1 MALGVE
7 RFSLLASALAGRQI
21 DVIAADAGVATW
33 TDGAAIFLDPELGHQ
48 EQIVAVAAQAAMLNA
63 GSLRPEL
70 LAPLARRGGLIPR
83 YMAVEAPRALAVRR
97 DLLPWSLLSEVGA
110 HTRPE
115 PSSAEESLKRAE
127 NRAEPLVLDPRYG
140 TIHPKEV
147 RHRGALALPER
158 TDVHVA
164 KSAAQLQ
171 EFNDDPHEQ
180 GDDASAD
187 VSSPV
192 GGSGALGR
200 MLKKMTRAGRSRN
213 AGPPGA
219 EGATHVSRRSTKG
232 NSSRAFSSTMS
243 IITDDAATDGSLGL
257 TYPEWDVYRGGYRP
271 RWCTVTEVPTP
282 PPSTGGQTH
291 PVAPTLYRPLARV
304 GLDIARLR
312 RQKQGDDIDLDA
324 VVDSRVAI
332 AAGQASA
339 DALYVDN
346 VKRRRDLSVLVLLDV
361 SGSSGEPS
369 ATGSTVHEH
378 QRATAFDLAA
388 SLQRLGDRVAVYA
401 FRSMGRSAVQFS
413 RVKRFDES
421 SDAQTAQRLDALV
434 PGAYT
439 RLGAAIRH
447 ASSLLESGGG
457 TRNRL
462 LVVLSDGFAYD
473 HGYEGAYGE
482 ADARRALAEARRRGT
497 ACVCLS
503 VGAATDAEALRQVF
517 GTAAHAAV
525 PRREQ
530 LAAIVG
536 PLFQSALRSAQ
547 IQRRS
552 WQRGQRSHERQLIAK
567 GLRPEP
573 DLLEMDSPNTPI
585 PRRSA

>member
-1 MALGVE
+1 MTLSVE
-7 RFSLLASALAGRQI
+7 RFSLLAAALAGRQI
-21 DVIAADAGVATW
+21 DVVAAEVGVATW
-33 TDGAAIFLDPELGHQ
+33 TDGVSIFLDPELGHQ

-70 LAPLARRGGLIPR
+70 LAPLAKRGALIPR
-83 YMAVEAPRALAVRR
+83 YMAVEVPRALATRCE
-97 DLLPWSLLSEVGA
+97 LLPWSVLKEVDVAMALS
-110 HTRPE
+110 
-115 PSSAEESLKRAE
+115 SSAEESLERAE
-127 NRAEPLVLDPRYG
+127 NRSETLVADPRYG
-140 TIHPKEV
+140 TIQPKAI
-147 RHRGALALPER
+147 RHRGALALPEQA
-158 TDVHVA
+158 DVHVA
-164 KSAAQLQ
+164 RAAAQLQ
-171 EFNDDPHEQ
+171 EFKDDGTDQDE
-180 GDDASAD
+180 SAD

-200 MLKKMTRAGRSRN
+200 MLKKMTRAGRSEN
-213 AGPPGA
+213 SGPPGA
-219 EGATHVSRRSTKG
+219 EGATHVTKKSHKG
-232 NSSRAFSSTMS
+232 NATRAFSSTTS
-243 IITDDAATDGSLGL
+243 LISDDAASDPTLGL
-257 TYPEWDVYRGGYRP
+257 TYPEWDVYRGAYKP
-271 RWCTVTEVPTP
+271 HWCTVTEIPTP
-282 PPSTGGQTH
+282 APFSSRDTH
-291 PVAPTLYRPLARV
+291 PVEPTLYRPLARV

-324 VVDSRVAI
+324 VVDARVAI
-332 AAGQASA
+332 ATGQAA
-339 DALYVDN
+339 PDALYVEN

-369 ATGSTVHEH
+369 ATGSTVHAH

-388 SLQRLGDRVAVYA
+388 SVQRLGGRVAVYA
-401 FRSMGRSAVQFS
+401 FRSMGRSAVQFA
-413 RVKRFDES
+413 RVKTFDDS
-421 SDAQTAQRLDALV
+421 SQAQTARRLDALT

-447 ASSLLESGGG
+447 ASAVLEGGGG

-503 VGAATDAEALRQVF
+503 VGAATDPEALRQVF

-530 LAAIVG
+530 LASIVG

-547 IQRRS
+547 MQRRS
-552 WQRGQRSHERQLIAK
+552 WQKGHRSHERQLIAK
-567 GLRPEP
+567 GLRPQP
-573 DLLEMDSPNTPI
+573 DLLEMDSPNTTI